1 MFCDVCVFF
10 FFFLIVFLNSASQ
23 SSYGFF
29 AASAMF
35 TQFWAVPSCLQEAW
49 SQQKEEGKLAA
60 SNQKKEATLSFF
72 PPLKGEFTT
81 YKYFLMLHLHAH
93 LHAHHSHC
101 LTLDMKR
108 GRCHSCKQD
117 KLAPLRY
124 SLQHYC
130 SSGELHCTRTL
141 LGPLQKA
148 QFQHELCQT
157 HDNLAGLTVR

>member
-10 FFFLIVFLNSASQ
+10 FFFSYCVSKLCFTELLRILCSISYVHTVLGSSFLPSGGMEPTKRRGEI
-23 SSYGFF
+23 SSK
-29 AASAMF
+29 
-35 TQFWAVPSCLQEAW
+35 QP
-49 SQQKEEGKLAA
+49 K
-60 SNQKKEATLSFF
+60 KKEATLSFF

-81 YKYFLMLHLHAH
+81 YKYFLMLH